1 MSNQGLSVLQG
12 FWLLFKLALSAV
24 LMAGVGALF
33 WLGLRHGF
41 PAWVFGMMG
50 GLTFF
55 AALPWVNL
63 QRPSR
68 ALGLVAVVFGVV
80 VLLLAVRQMLQPE
93 DFPQD
98 CSSRRRAFLCHVENG
113 LFEVG
118 GAVLAALPYALA
130 GLALLLIGVRLVWR
144 LRRQPGGHAW

>member
-1 MSNQGLSVLQG
+1 
-12 FWLLFKLALSAV
+12 
-24 LMAGVGALF
+24 
-33 WLGLRHGF
+33 LRHGY
-41 PAWVFGMMG
+41 PAWVFGIMG
-50 GLTFF
+50 GLVFF
-55 AALPWVNL
+55 AALPWVNF

-68 ALGLVAVVFGVV
+68 ALGLVVVVFGLMT
-80 VLLLAVRQMLQPE
+80 LLLAVSQMLQPE

-98 CSSRRRAFLCHVENG
+98 CSSRRRGVLCHVENG

-130 GLALLLIGVRLVWR
+130 GLALLVIGVRLVWR

>member
-1 MSNQGLSVLQG
+1 MTGI
-12 FWLLFKLALSAV
+12 WILFKLALSAV
-24 LMAGVGALF
+24 LLVGAGTLF

-41 PAWVFGMMG
+41 PAWVFGIMG
-50 GLTFF
+50 GLVFF
-55 AALPWVNL
+55 AALPWVNF

-68 ALGLVAVVFGVV
+68 ALGLVFVVFGSMT
-80 VLLLAVRQMLQPE
+80 LLLAVRQMLQPE

-98 CSSRRRAFLCHVENG
+98 CSSRRRVVMCHVENG
-113 LFEVG
+113 LFEMG

-130 GLALLLIGVRLVWR
+130 GMALLMIGVRLVWR

>member
-1 MSNQGLSVLQG
+1 MTGI
-12 FWLLFKLALSAV
+12 WILFKLALSAV
-24 LMAGVGALF
+24 LLVGVGTLF

-41 PAWVFGMMG
+41 AAWVFGIMG
-50 GLTFF
+50 GLVFF
-55 AALPWVNL
+55 AALPWVNF

-68 ALGLVAVVFGVV
+68 ALGLVFVVFGSMT
-80 VLLLAVRQMLQPE
+80 LLLAVRQMLQPE

-98 CSSRRRAFLCHVENG
+98 CSSRRRVAMCHVENG
-113 LFEVG
+113 LFELG

-130 GLALLLIGVRLVWR
+130 GLALLMIGVRLVWR